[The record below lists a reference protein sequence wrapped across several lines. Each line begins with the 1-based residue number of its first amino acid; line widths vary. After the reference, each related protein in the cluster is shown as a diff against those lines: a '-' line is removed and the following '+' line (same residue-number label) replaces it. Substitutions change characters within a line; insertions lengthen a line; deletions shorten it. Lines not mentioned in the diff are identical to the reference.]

1 MYKVKTKSS
10 AKKRFRI
17 TATGKVKMPQAN
29 KRHNMIKRSNSQIRR
44 QRGMTIM
51 SRSDEKLVKSYMP
64 NSLRG

>member
-51 SRSDEKLVKSYMP
+51 SKSDEKLVKSYMP